1 MMRILMANGS
11 LKRAGDIKVGDMVKT
26 YHEDG
31 FGLGEYK
38 VEYVDMAQNIE
49 KVKLTFDKSELVCS
63 LTHKLLVDGSWKE
76 AKDMVVGDKVSG
88 KELVSIERV
97 EDGDVVHLTI
107 EGAHTYIC
115 EGLLSHNKRRR
126 RRSPNN
132 QRRRRRRNRRRP
144 GCRTRNRQ

>member
-1 MMRILMANGS
+1 MANGS
-11 LKRAGDIKVGDMVKT
+11 QKRAGDIKIGDMVKT
-26 YHEDG
+26 YHEEG

-38 VEYVDMAQNIE
+38 VEYVDMAQGEE
-49 KVKLTFDKSELVCS
+49 KIKLTFDKTELICS
-63 LTHKLLVDGSWKE
+63 LSHKLLVDGSWKE

-126 RRSPNN
+126 RRSP
-132 QRRRRRRNRRRP
+132 RRARRSA
-144 GCRTRNRQ
+144 TRARARASLAVRVVSL